1 MTFFSLVSTAFS
13 SIFYGFVV
21 TAAVMALLY
30 AVLKAISRGIVQTP
44 VFYATGVV
52 LVVLLLIQTSLM
64 IGAIQARSVTYGAES
79 YLNQLLEDSYGTVG
93 AQDSQRILDKL
104 TDEIPIIGTFVDTA
118 DFSGH
123 DVEDLPAAMTQTIR
137 EYLTKYIWHRVWWT
151 LAIIAVACV
160 VVICFGRRD
169 NISSSQHC
177 YRSKNVERRRYIS
190 TRKRY

>member
-1 MTFFSLVSTAFS
+1 MTFFSLISTAFS

-52 LVVLLLIQTSLM
+52 LAVLLFIQTSLM
-64 IGAIQARSVTYGAES
+64 IGAMQARSVTYGAES

-93 AQDSQRILDKL
+93 AQDSQRILDTL
-104 TDEIPIIGTFVDTA
+104 TEEIPIIGTFVDTA

-137 EYLTKYIWHRVWWT
+137 DYLTTYIWHRVWWT
-151 LAIIAVACV
+151 LAIIVVACV
-160 VVICFGRRD
+160 VVMMFDKRVPSTNVR
-169 NISSSQHC
+169 
-177 YRSKNVERRRYIS
+177 RSKAVRAS
-190 TRKRY
+190 RKHYDDF